1 MTMAF
6 LHTDIPELS
15 GFDTGLCLSNLD
27 VLTLRQNALY
37 ESLLAVLSELADAII
52 SDAEEDPDTVDS
64 ILLSL
69 QNEPDEGESP
79 SEESAA
85 FSPLSRVSPVNRE
98 SLTRLSA
105 PTALFTR
112 LLLYRMIRERMD
124 TAPTDV
130 PPSTLSPLP
139 ATVRGRIAY
148 MPGALADKAYLRL
161 STVVKNPR
169 AAVTAGFGD
178 ACEEVQG
185 GLCEY
190 CLLPLENTGNGKL
203 TAFSRLILRHRLQI
217 VAVSDLDNGSAPG
230 QSTRI
235 ALLRATMEGT
245 PPRPLLPVR
254 TGEPLYLELFH
265 STDSLSL
272 TELLCA
278 AEFCGMTVIR
288 TDTLPAADEGEGA
301 SEEELPTM
309 VCVLEASR
317 GDLPTF
323 LRFLSLEAPE
333 DFVAGIYGVV

>member
-27 VLTLRQNALY
+27 VLTLRQTALH

-52 SDAEEDPDTVDS
+52 ADAEEDPDTVDS

-69 QNEPDEGESP
+69 QNETDEAEGAA
-79 SEESAA
+79 EE
-85 FSPLSRVSPVNRE
+85 FTPVSPLSRVAPINRE
-98 SLTRLSA
+98 PLARLSSR
-105 PTALFTR
+105 TALYTR
-112 LLLYRMIRERMD
+112 LLLYRMIRERMEP
-124 TAPTDV
+124 AEEETDASL
-130 PPSTLSPLP
+130 PSPLP

-161 STVVKNPR
+161 ATAVKNPR
-169 AAVTAGFGD
+169 AATTAGFGD

-203 TAFSRLILRHRLQI
+203 TAFSRLILCHRLQI
-217 VAVSDLDNGSAPG
+217 VAVSDLDNGSATG

-235 ALLRATMEGT
+235 ALLRASMEGM
-245 PPRPLLPVR
+245 PPRPLRPVEA
-254 TGEPLYLELFH
+254 GEPLYLELFH
-265 STDSLSL
+265 ATDAMSL
-272 TELLCA
+272 TDLLSA
-278 AEFCGMTVIR
+278 AEFCGLTVTR
-288 TDTLPAADEGEGA
+288 TDTLPAAEAEETNGE
-301 SEEELPTM
+301 SLPT
-309 VCVLEASR
+309 VACVLEASE
-317 GDLPTF
+317 GDIPTF

-333 DFVAGIYGVV
+333 DYVAGIYGVV